1 MRAWGSGV
9 LALAAVGCS
18 PSRLPPAT
26 PPQLQIREFQTRTY
40 DIQDANTVMKALLN
54 AFQDQGFIIK
64 TANVDI
70 GLITATQEVSAGSG
84 VSAFHRAMGAPDMKD
99 TLVSECSSNVSPFGA
114 QVKVRVSCQ
123 MKLLK
128 FGMAVEE
135 TRTIDDPQFYSAF
148 FEKVDKS
155 VFIQRE
161 KL

>member
-1 MRAWGSGV
+1 MRTLV
-9 LALAAVGCS
+9 RFLALLTVGCAS
-18 PSRLPPAT
+18 LQLPRST

-40 DIQDANTVMKALLN
+40 DTQDADMVMKALLN
-54 AFQDQGFIIK
+54 AFQDQGFTIK

-84 VSAFHRAMGAPDMKD
+84 VSALHRIMGAPDMKD
-99 TLVSECSSNVSPFGA
+99 TLLSECSSNVSPFGA

-135 TRTIDDPQFYSAF
+135 TRAVDDPQFYRDF

-155 VFIQRE
+155 IFIAKER
-161 KL
+161 L